1 MSVVPNGRGSG
12 DESPVT
18 FPNRDT
24 NAFAGGTM
32 KRTFFAGVVLCLVM
46 CSGCGDSVDPN
57 RPKTYPV
64 SGTVTQGGQPV
75 ADANVTFHSKDGS
88 RGAVGVTDANGNF
101 QLTTFT
107 AGDGAVAG
115 EHEVSITKYDQPK
128 ITPKG
133 DGSIGDTGDEPETP
147 EEKGAARGVSRI
159 RKACCPRNSPT
170 PRPRVSWRR

>member
-1 MSVVPNGRGSG
+1 
-12 DESPVT
+12 
-18 FPNRDT
+18 
-24 NAFAGGTM
+24 M
-32 KRTFFAGVVLCLVM
+32 KRTFFAGVVLCLVL

-75 ADANVTFHSKDGS
+75 SGANVTFQSTDGS

-147 EEKGAARGVSRI
+147 EKKGAGTDADAKSMLPAKYADPKTSGIMATVTDAGDN
-159 RKACCPRNSPT
+159 KFQFNLD
-170 PRPRVSWRR
+170 

>member
-1 MSVVPNGRGSG
+1 
-12 DESPVT
+12 
-18 FPNRDT
+18 
-24 NAFAGGTM
+24 M
-32 KRTFFAGVVLCLVM
+32 KRTFFAGVVLCLITF
-46 CSGCGDSVDPN
+46 SGCGDSVDPN

-75 ADANVTFHSKDGS
+75 ADANVTFHAKDGS

-133 DGSIGDTGDEPETP
+133 DGSIGDTGDDPETP
-147 EEKGAARGVSRI
+147 EEKGAGRDADPKSMLPAKYADPKTSGIMATVTDAADN
-159 RKACCPRNSPT
+159 KFQFNLD
-170 PRPRVSWRR
+170 